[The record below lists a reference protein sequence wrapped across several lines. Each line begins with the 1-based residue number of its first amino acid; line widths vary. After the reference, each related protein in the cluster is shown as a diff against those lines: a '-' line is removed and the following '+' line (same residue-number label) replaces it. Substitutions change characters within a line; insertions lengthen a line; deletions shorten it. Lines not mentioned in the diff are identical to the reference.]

1 MKMRIGINTGE
12 IVVGNM
18 GSAMWMNDSMTGDA
32 VNMAAPIEQ
41 GAKLFGIYTVISEY
55 TMDR

>member
-1 MKMRIGINTGE
+1 MRIGINSGE

-18 GSAMWMNDSMTGDA
+18 GSAVRMKYSMTGDA
-32 VNMAAPIEQ
+32 VNLAAPIEQ